1 MADIIKKT
9 KKIYVFLLIVCLLF
23 LLVSCTTNTKYADIE
38 MPNGEL
44 ITVQIEWYSNPSRT
58 QTKIKDTN
66 GKIYIIDNSKVMIY
80 TKGSE

>member
-1 MADIIKKT
+1 MADIIKKS
-9 KKIYVFLLIVCLLF
+9 KNICVFLLIVCLLF
-23 LLVSCTTNTKYADIE
+23 LFSGCTTDTKYADIE
-38 MPNGEL
+38 MPNGKL
-44 ITVQIEWYSNPSRT
+44 ITIQVEWYSLSGT

>member
-9 KKIYVFLLIVCLLF
+9 KKICVFLLIVCLSFLF
-23 LLVSCTTNTKYADIE
+23 SGCTTDTKYADIE
-38 MPNGEL
+38 MPNGEV